1 MKMAEH
7 PMADL
12 RKKLKEAN
20 LLEKPTLKSW
30 LKAMSLL
37 AIVCA
42 LYSAHIYLPLKFGLL
57 LIPITALFSTT
68 LAMTGHEGVHS
79 SACQSKV
86 GNTSLSA
93 IIFPLFAGFSME
105 YWREK
110 HNIKHHAHPNVVNV
124 DPDIHS
130 WPFTF
135 SQEEYRTSGPIR
147 RFFQRHLQ
155 GWTFWPISL
164 LVGHLMRFD
173 GLKYIATKPFKAK
186 KKKRITKIWLLDT
199 SLILAHFTIWL
210 VLPILF
216 GLSWQVTFGF
226 YVLLWSLVGTFL
238 TAIFIVG
245 HSGRPI
251 ITEYDQ
257 NWRLQIETARR
268 IKLGRIG
275 SFFFVGLD
283 YQIEH
288 HLLPAMS
295 HFNLPKAA
303 PLVKE
308 YAEERGWQYQ
318 ELGFFKALWQ
328 STVALHTAWK
338 TPSLVLDEKGEL
350 TDPLE
355 S

>member
-1 MKMAEH
+1 MAEH

-173 GLKYIATKPFKAK
+173 GLKYIATKPFKSK

>member
-1 MKMAEH
+1 MAEH